1 MEHSKC
7 FADLHVRRKGLVMR
21 MKMRETQCGEKLPEA
36 ELDIMLVL
44 WQQKRPMKVIEI
56 LEELKDTRDWKKPT
70 LQVLLGRL
78 EARGF
83 LKVTQEA
90 NYHLYEPLISEDE
103 YRLVES
109 QHFLKKM
116 CRGSFRTLVASFVKL
131 NQISDKELQE
141 LYTLLEERKDTRE
154 RD

>member
-1 MEHSKC
+1 
-7 FADLHVRRKGLVMR
+7 
-21 MKMRETQCGEKLPEA
+21 MKLKETYRGEKLPEA
-36 ELDIMLVL
+36 ELDVMLVL
-44 WQQKRPMKVIEI
+44 WKQERPMKAIEI
-56 LEELKDTRDWKKPT
+56 LDELRDTHNWKKPT

-78 EARGF
+78 TSRGF

-90 NYHLYEPLISEDE
+90 NYHLYEPLIMEDE

-131 NQISDKELQE
+131 NQISDRELQE
-141 LYTLLEERKDTRE
+141 LYHYLEEQKESRKHE
-154 RD
+154 